1 MHTPSIN
8 APELAPWA
16 SEKSWHQK
24 QKMIRRK
31 GGALELHIPVADTR
45 DIESWILSLGEHVRV
60 LGPAALH
67 RRIRERLVSALKP
80 RIARL

>member
-1 MHTPSIN
+1 MHTPSII

-16 SEKSWHQK
+16 SEKEWHPN

-31 GGALELHIPVADTR
+31 GGALELHLPVADTR

-60 LGPAALH
+60 LGPAELRKTIKARHRKAL
-67 RRIRERLVSALKP
+67 LK
-80 RIARL
+80 

>member
-24 QKMIRRK
+24 QRMIRRK

-60 LGPAALH
+60 LGPNSLKQAIKKRHLQAAH
-67 RRIRERLVSALKP
+67 AS
-80 RIARL
+80 